1 MRGTACAYKVYKRG
15 RYIGVYRASEIETL
29 TGLPKARVN
38 RYARARLRW
47 QGVYRIV
54 MAGEAKRAGI

>member
-1 MRGTACAYKVYKRG
+1 M
-15 RYIGVYRASEIETL
+15 GVYRASEVETI

-38 RYARARLRW
+38 RYVRERMKW

-54 MAGEAKRAGI
+54 LAGEAKRA

>member
-15 RYIGVYRASEIETL
+15 RYIGVYLASGVETV

-38 RYARARLRW
+38 RYARTRLRW

-54 MAGEAKRAGI
+54 LAGEAKRA